1 MINSHLR
8 TSLGPGKSAALTVSV
23 KSANSTCAQREGA
36 AEGST
41 HSHQREGAAEGG
53 TDSHQREGA
62 AEGGTHSHQNRPAE
76 GRLLLQEDG
85 QNILGKKSQTTV

>member
-8 TSLGPGKSAALTVSV
+8 ASLGPGKSAALTVSV

-41 HSHQREGAAEGG
+41 HSHQREGAG
-53 TDSHQREGA
+53 
-62 AEGGTHSHQNRPAE
+62 EGGTHSHQNRPAE